1 VPVPDG
7 SLWLHE
13 RLTVELSRP
22 EVRRLDVPVWWQDNR
37 WHASDPV
44 RALLAAW
51 SEFSP

>member
-1 VPVPDG
+1 VPDG
-7 SLWLHE
+7 SLWLYE

-51 SEFSP
+51 AELSP